1 MALVTTKA
9 EIQAPMIT
17 IVGMP
22 HAGKSTLAAM
32 FPKPVFIQAENAKT
46 AFEEWPLDKQPDFL
60 PRLPEPRKNGDNSI
74 STLVAIKNQLRD
86 LLTETHDFKTVIID
100 TVTTLNIM
108 FEKEVII
115 FDKNETIKNI
125 VQACGGYQAGYD
137 EVSRMHAE
145 VRIACEHLRRLKG
158 MTIVFLAHSGIARI
172 KNRPDAEP
180 YATWTLEMHEKS
192 RHVYINQID
201 AVVFL
206 KIKDI
211 VVGLETDKK
220 SGSIKKFGK
229 MVTSEER
236 VLITSSDGLI
246 GFVDAKCRYNFPK
259 EIDVPFGENPLLQYI
274 PFFYTN
280 TTTTPQ
286 GE

>member
-9 EIQAPMIT
+9 QIQAPMIT
-17 IVGMP
+17 IIGMP
-22 HAGKSTLAAM
+22 HAGKTTLAAM
-32 FPKPVFIQAENAKT
+32 FPKPVFIQAEHSQT
-46 AFEEWPLDKQPDFL
+46 VFEEWPLDKQPDFL
-60 PRLPEPRKNGDNSI
+60 PRLPEPNKRNNT
-74 STLVAIKNQLRD
+74 STLEALKGQLRD
-86 LLTETHDFKTVIID
+86 LLTETHDFKAVIID
-100 TVTTLNIM
+100 TVTTLNVM
-108 FEKEVII
+108 FEKEVVL
-115 FDKNETIKNI
+115 FDEKPDIKSI
-125 VQACGGYQAGYD
+125 VQACNGYQAGYD
-137 EVSRMHAE
+137 AVSRMHAE

-158 MTIVFLAHSGIARI
+158 MTIVFLAHCGIGRI

-180 YATWTLEMHEKS
+180 YATWTLDMHEKS
-192 RHVYINQID
+192 RHVYINQVD
-201 AVVFL
+201 AVIYL

-211 VVGLETDKK
+211 VVGMEADKK
-220 SGSIKKFGK
+220 GNIKKFGK

-246 GFVDAKCRYNFPK
+246 GFVDAKCRYDFPK

-280 TTTTPQ
+280 TTTTLQ

>member
-9 EIQAPMIT
+9 QIQAPMIT
-17 IVGMP
+17 IIGMP
-22 HAGKSTLAAM
+22 HAGKTTLAAM
-32 FPKPVFIQAENAKT
+32 FPKPVFIQAEHSQT
-46 AFEEWPLDKQPDFL
+46 VFEEWPLDKQPDFL
-60 PRLPEPRKNGDNSI
+60 PRLPEPNKRNNT
-74 STLVAIKNQLRD
+74 STLEALKGQLRD
-86 LLTETHDFKTVIID
+86 LLTETHDFKAVIID
-100 TVTTLNIM
+100 TVTTLNVM
-108 FEKEVII
+108 FEKEVVL
-115 FDKNETIKNI
+115 FDEKPDIKSI
-125 VQACGGYQAGYD
+125 VQACNGYQAGYD
-137 EVSRMHAE
+137 AVSRMHAE

-158 MTIVFLAHSGIARI
+158 MTIVFLAHCGIGRI

-180 YATWTLEMHEKS
+180 YATWTLDMHEKS
-192 RHVYINQID
+192 RHVYINQVD
-201 AVVFL
+201 AVIYL

-211 VVGLETDKK
+211 VIGMEADKK
-220 SGSIKKFGK
+220 GNIKKFGK

-246 GFVDAKCRYNFPK
+246 GFVDAKCRYDFPK

-280 TTTTPQ
+280 TTTTLQ